1 MAKRRTKKP
10 VQGLGDVI
18 ANITNSVG
26 IAPCEDC
33 KERQFKLNR
42 LFNFKRPKSEMS
54 EADKEMFAEFMEL
67 KGLRVIE
74 GKRTV
79 LSIDDINYLNML
91 YLNYFRLDNSNC
103 PTCSKV
109 HDEIKAKRY
118 ARACEIRADV
128 IFEDIIDIAD
138 HTAEDHTPFTGANVV
153 QRDKLKIDARKWIVA
168 KLHPKKYADRSISDV
183 TVHQEQPLFPDVSTN
198 DSNK

>member
-1 MAKRRTKKP
+1 MAKRRAKKP

-26 IAPCEDC
+26 IETCDNC

-79 LSIDDINYLNML
+79 LELEDITYLNML

-109 HDEIKAKRY
+109 HEAVIKDLYKL
-118 ARACEIRADV
+118 
-128 IFEDIIDIAD
+128 
-138 HTAEDHTPFTGANVV
+138 AN
-153 QRDKLKIDARKWIVA
+153 
-168 KLHPKKYADRSISDV
+168 
-183 TVHQEQPLFPDVSTN
+183 FN
-198 DSNK
+198 D